1 VTSFDAA
8 IQEYFAPESLAEAV
22 RLLRGGDAT
31 VLAGGTDLMPQTQ
44 AGRVKFGRS
53 LVNIRRIA
61 ELRGIG
67 EAGGTV
73 RIGALT
79 SVAEL
84 MESETVRARLPVLVE
99 AGDHFASAQLRN
111 AATIGGNICNASP
124 AGDLLVPLLVL
135 DAEVELA
142 SDSDGALATRRL
154 PLADFFTGPGKTRR
168 APNEL
173 LVAVHM
179 PLPAAGH
186 VARFVKFGTRPALD
200 ISAISI
206 GIAAVLKDN
215 TLTGAR
221 VAFGAVAP
229 TPLRG
234 RETEAALE
242 GRPLNADVIAL
253 AAEVA
258 CAEVRPISDVR
269 ASDWY
274 RRELIGNLMRRVLT
288 DVAA

>member
-1 VTSFDAA
+1 MKSDAA

-31 VLAGGTDLMPQTQ
+31 VLAAGTDLMPQTQ
-44 AGRVKFGRS
+44 AGRVEFTRS
-53 LVNIRRIA
+53 LVNIRRVA
-61 ELRGIG
+61 EMRGVG
-67 EAGGTV
+67 EAGGTI

-79 SVAEL
+79 SVTDL
-84 MESETVRARLPVLVE
+84 MDSEIVRGHLPVLAE
-99 AGDHFASAQLRN
+99 AGDHFASVQLRN
-111 AATIGGNICNASP
+111 AATVGGNVCNASP

-142 SDSDGALATRRL
+142 SDRDGALATRRL
-154 PLADFFTGPGKTRR
+154 PLADFFMGPGKTRR
-168 APNEL
+168 APDEL
-173 LVAVHM
+173 LVAVHV
-179 PLPAAGH
+179 PSPAAGH

-206 GIAAVLKDN
+206 GIAGVLKQK
-215 TLTGAR
+215 TLSGAR

-234 RETEAALE
+234 RATEAALE
-242 GRPLNADVIAL
+242 GRPLNADVIAA
-253 AAEVA
+253 AAEIA
-258 CAEVRPISDVR
+258 RAEVRPISDIR

-274 RRELIGNLMRRVLT
+274 RRELVGNLMRRVLT
-288 DVAA
+288 HVAA

>member
-1 VTSFDAA
+1 MSSDAA

-79 SVAEL
+79 LVAEL

>member
-1 VTSFDAA
+1 
-8 IQEYFAPESLAEAV
+8 
-22 RLLRGGDAT
+22 
-31 VLAGGTDLMPQTQ
+31 
-44 AGRVKFGRS
+44 
-53 LVNIRRIA
+53 
-61 ELRGIG
+61 
-67 EAGGTV
+67 
-73 RIGALT
+73 
-79 SVAEL
+79 
-84 MESETVRARLPVLVE
+84 
-99 AGDHFASAQLRN
+99 
-111 AATIGGNICNASP
+111 
-124 AGDLLVPLLVL
+124 
-135 DAEVELA
+135 
-142 SDSDGALATRRL
+142 
-154 PLADFFTGPGKTRR
+154 
-168 APNEL
+168 
-173 LVAVHM
+173 
-179 PLPAAGH
+179 
-186 VARFVKFGTRPALD
+186 
-200 ISAISI
+200 
-206 GIAAVLKDN
+206 VLKDN